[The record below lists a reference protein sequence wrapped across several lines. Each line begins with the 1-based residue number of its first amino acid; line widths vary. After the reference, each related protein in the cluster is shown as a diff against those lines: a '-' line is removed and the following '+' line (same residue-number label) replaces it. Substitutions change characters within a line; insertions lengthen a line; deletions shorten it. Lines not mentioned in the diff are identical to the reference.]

1 MLNYMC
7 KEVTER
13 GKAGKKEGGN
23 KKREERKEDQEPQP
37 VRKVFI

>member
-7 KEVTER
+7 ESDRKREGEARRKER
-13 GKAGKKEGGN
+13 SK
-23 KKREERKEDQEPQP
+23 EERKEDQEAQP